1 MRSCEGCRGARSCS
15 SGRPF
20 PNLRHPNVVPVY
32 DFGDADGVLY
42 LAMALID
49 AGHSL
54 RDLLIERAP
63 LPLADAPLILTPLAA
78 ALDYLPQHETR
89 R

>member
-1 MRSCEGCRGARSCS
+1 MRSCDGCRGARSCS

-20 PNLRHPNVVPVY
+20 PNLHHPNVVPVY
-32 DFGDADGVLY
+32 DFGGADGVLY
-42 LAMALID
+42 LAMALIG

-54 RDLLIERAP
+54 LDLLVEQACFS
-63 LPLADAPLILTPLAA
+63 LAGALLILTPLAA